1 MNYLSSLISGP
12 FIDALGWT
20 LVHSIW
26 QGALIASLVAIIM
39 IMLRKGSAKSR
50 YLVYFSSLILM
61 LGISVATFI
70 KVYDPADA
78 SEKIDTAQGVESINE
93 DLFLA
98 AHENSFTEESQFGKA
113 KKAFAGYFE
122 RNFPLFVS
130 LWFLGICFFLLKF
143 LGGYAYSQRLKHYRT
158 LEATKYW
165 NRKVLILSHKIGL
178 NKSIRLA
185 ESALIKVPMVVGY
198 LKPVILVPLGMLSSL
213 PPQQVEAILTHELAH
228 IYRKDYLFNLIQSV
242 IDILFF
248 YHPAIWWISRNIR
261 MEREHICD
269 DLVIMVNQ
277 DSIEYARALA
287 SVQEMKSNYPA
298 PAPALARNKYEL
310 LNRIHR
316 MMNKPRIIPSF
327 TEGFMSALIIL
338 AGIIGMSATA
348 AISFGSEELPQFGT
362 DPQENIAWI
371 DVAEPTDIRASE
383 PIQVKPITIT
393 SIKSAVSALAPDT
406 LTDAVRDSIMKVV
419 QFEMQKAMVEM
430 EAAMK
435 AREAAME
442 QYHKAIQHQYQAQQE
457 MMENA
462 GVKNAWKDARNYRN
476 PYAKHGYFFSD
487 NYHDAWE
494 DLHEEMKE
502 LEKLE
507 ILKEIQEFEEFEEL
521 EELEAWEE
529 QEELEEAMELLEQ
542 WHIEMP
548 SMPEMPQFQY
558 HYNYDYDHD
567 FDNQYEYTY
576 PRNVYSHHYSDKTRS
591 VILKELRRDGLI
603 GWEGDQVVEIDSKG
617 LYING
622 EKQSRE
628 AYKKYKRLYESLGNE
643 EISADN
649 SYKLIL

>member
-50 YLVYFSSLILM
+50 YLVYFSSLILI
-61 LGISVATFI
+61 LGISVVTFI

-78 SEKIDTAQGVESINE
+78 SGKIATVQSVESINE
-93 DLFLA
+93 DLLLA
-98 AHENSFTEESQFGKA
+98 AHENSFTEESQFDKA

-198 LKPVILVPLGMLSSL
+198 LKPVILVPLGMLSSM

-287 SVQEMKSNYPA
+287 SVQEMKSNFPV

-348 AISFGSEELPQFGT
+348 AISFGSEELPQFGN

-371 DVAEPTDIRASE
+371 DVAEPTGIRASE

-393 SIKSAVSALAPDT
+393 GIKSAVTALAPDT
-406 LTDAVRDSIMKVV
+406 ITDDEPDSLMKVV
-419 QFEMQKAMVEM
+419 QQEMQKAMVEM

-435 AREAAME
+435 AKEAAMQ
-442 QYHKAIQHQYQAQQE
+442 QYQQAIQHQYKAQQE
-457 MMENA
+457 IMEKA
-462 GVKNAWKDARNYRN
+462 GIKNYWVDVNRFRN
-476 PYAKHGYFFSD
+476 PYVKHGYYFSD
-487 NYHDAWE
+487 EHHDAWE
-494 DLHEEMKE
+494 ELHEG
-502 LEKLE
+502 L
-507 ILKEIQEFEEFEEL
+507 EEL
-521 EELEAWEE
+521 EELEMLKELEELDVWEE
-529 QEELEEAMELLEQ
+529 MEELEEPMELLEQ

-558 HYNYDYDHD
+558 HYNYDYDFDRD
-567 FDNQYEYTY
+567 FDHQYEYTY
-576 PRNVYSHHYSDKTRS
+576 PRNVWSHHYSDKTQS

-603 GWEGDQVVEIDSKG
+603 GWEGDQVIEIDSKG